1 MHKLYANLQL
11 RCKRDPGLRHVLQQS
26 IHTLHSNS
34 HDASQ
39 VVLTVKDQV
48 GVGVQ
53 KRETGLFQV
62 KGWARPLEEVEFKLS
77 HEGWMGFDQRQ

>member
-1 MHKLYANLQL
+1 M
-11 RCKRDPGLRHVLQQS
+11 
-26 IHTLHSNS
+26 
-34 HDASQ
+34 
-39 VVLTVKDQV
+39 LTVDDQV

-77 HEGWMGFDQRQ
+77 HEGWMGFDQRQQRRGVF

>member
-1 MHKLYANLQL
+1 MCCSGAYTVCTQ
-11 RCKRDPGLRHVLQQS
+11 
-26 IHTLHSNS
+26 NS
-34 HDASQ
+34 HNASQ
-39 VVLTVKDQV
+39 IVLTVDDQV

-77 HEGWMGFDQRQ
+77 HEGWMGFDQRQQRRGAF